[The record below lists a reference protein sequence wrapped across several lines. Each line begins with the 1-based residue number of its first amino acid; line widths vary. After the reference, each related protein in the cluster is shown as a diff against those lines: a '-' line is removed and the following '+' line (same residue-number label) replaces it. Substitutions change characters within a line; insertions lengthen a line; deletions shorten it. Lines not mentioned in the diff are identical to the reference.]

1 MSRTHLQEELTHSK
15 SAVTAET
22 QYGPVQ
28 GRRAA
33 NGAAVF
39 LEVPY
44 ALPPKRF
51 TDPEPLPSD
60 FKYEAKEYILESKYA
75 AQPTNDGQA
84 AGLPYEDKVG
94 LGKPSEDPLFV
105 NVVAPPSF
113 PAQNGFPVKVYIHGG
128 FLQFGSPH
136 GLGSQAQYIS
146 AERSE
151 VWVNVGYRLSA
162 FGFLASDEP
171 KIDGNFGFKDQW
183 LALLWIRDNI
193 KAFGGDPDNIQV
205 TGLSAG
211 AHSVHQLLHHA
222 SRLPDGVRA
231 PFNSA
236 ILQSNAIVTTPK
248 TPAELRPQFIAF
260 CRALSLD
267 PSSPTILEDIRN
279 PDKVP
284 TSAITHTI
292 ETDALGIE
300 YGTFRGAWEPSW
312 LGSSDPMEWQRTGGL
327 ARGLAAHGVR
337 SVVIGDLTEEWYLYS
352 IAHPIKTMGD
362 VERNLLRYYR
372 EDVVTK
378 MLRAYLGEGK
388 VPPGEMTQEELEKL
402 FGEVLSEGQVH
413 LPVRLFARDMVEA
426 GFPVVRYEIRW
437 TPEQVRPLG
446 YVTHATD
453 RVLWAFRLP
462 SLQDDQPSV
471 ARAWLSTVADYVK
484 RAEAGQGLPLKT
496 VLALTESK
504 EIREVVDEKW
514 DEYMRMRTTLP
525 GEVA

>member
-1 MSRTHLQEELTHSK
+1 MSRTHLQEELLRSQTN
-15 SAVTAET
+15 VTADT

-44 ALPPKRF
+44 ALPAKRF
-51 TDPEPLPSD
+51 TDPEPLPAD
-60 FKYEAKEYILESKYA
+60 FRCEGKEYILESKYP

-84 AGLPYEDKVG
+84 AGVPFEDKVG

-105 NVVAPPSF
+105 NIVAPPSF
-113 PAQNGFPVKVYIHGG
+113 PAQTGFPVKVYIHGG

-151 VWVNVGYRLSA
+151 VWVNVGYRLSV
-162 FGFLASDEP
+162 FGFLACDEP

-183 LALLWIRDNI
+183 LALLWVRDNI
-193 KAFGGDPDNIQV
+193 KAFGGNPEDIQV
-205 TGLSAG
+205 IGLSAG
-211 AHSVHQLLHHA
+211 AHSVHQLLHHT
-222 SRLPDGVRA
+222 SRLPEGVRA

-236 ILQSNAIVTTPK
+236 IMQSNAMVTTPK
-248 TPAELRPQFIAF
+248 TPAELRPQFIALCHAF
-260 CRALSLD
+260 ALD
-267 PSSPTILEDIRN
+267 PTSPTVLDDLRN
-279 PDKVP
+279 PDKVS
-284 TSAITHTI
+284 TSALTHAI

-327 ARGLAAHGVR
+327 ARGLLAHGVR

-352 IAHPIKTMGD
+352 IANPIKTMAD
-362 VERNLLRYYR
+362 VQQNLLRYYR

-378 MLRAYLGEGK
+378 MLTAFIGEGK
-388 VPPGEMTQEELEKL
+388 APAEMTQEELVRL
-402 FGEVLSEGQVH
+402 FGEVSSVGQVH
-413 LPVRLFARDMVEA
+413 LPVRMFARDMIGA

-437 TPEQVRPLG
+437 TPEQVRPFG

-453 RVLWAFRLP
+453 RPLWAFRLP
-462 SLQDDQPSV
+462 VLQDNQPSV
-471 ARAWLSTVADYVK
+471 ARAWLASIAEYQK
-484 RAEAGQGLPLKT
+484 RAEAGKGLPLKT
-496 VLALTESK
+496 ILVLTESK
-504 EIREVVDEKW
+504 EIREVEDAKW
-514 DEYMRMRTTLP
+514 DEYMRLRTTLP
-525 GEVA
+525 GEA